1 MDASPLGA
9 MPGAV
14 EGSRGGIPRW
24 LWLASLDHGV
34 RSGVGTE
41 AERRRTQD
49 RVAPIEGV
57 QLGPATTHKEGRD
70 GPQVPR
76 LPRYAQ

>member
-9 MPGAV
+9 MLGVV

-24 LWLASLDHGV
+24 LCLASLDHGV

-41 AERRRTQD
+41 AERRHTPD
-49 RVAPIEGV
+49 RAPPTAGA
-57 QLGPATTHKEGRD
+57 QLGPATTHKEGRN

-76 LPRYAQ
+76 LPRDAQ